1 MTKECN
7 ENDERRITI
16 SGNAKQVDLN
26 WKASSANF
34 YEKCNKGLKIAS
46 CVKVRYARL
55 MINDVIAGERGPRS
69 ERRSQN
75 QVDDQT

>member
-1 MTKECN
+1 MP
-7 ENDERRITI
+7 IF
-16 SGNAKQVDLN
+16 L
-26 WKASSANF
+26 
-34 YEKCNKGLKIAS
+34 EKCKKGLEIVS